1 LNRGRRP
8 RRYVHPAATEIQQ
21 RAGLRPD
28 GRKIKGFVYFQKM
41 QGDVA
46 AVTLR
51 TDLVDAMTQQ
61 SFGRIEIPLAIG
73 ND

>member
-1 LNRGRRP
+1 
-8 RRYVHPAATEIQQ
+8 
-21 RAGLRPD
+21 
-28 GRKIKGFVYFQKM
+28 M
-41 QGDVA
+41 QGNVA